1 MLITEIFASIQG
13 EGQRAG
19 LPTTFVRLAR
29 CPYRCTWC
37 DSVHTFTGGD
47 PMSLDEVIGHVRA
60 LGALPNVCLTGGEP
74 LVQRRELRELIGRL
88 LSELKNL
95 QSVEVETSGGLP
107 IWPAEDERLH
117 WDLDVKCPGSGMERH
132 FVPENLNVLRPG
144 DEIKF
149 VLVDRA
155 DFDYAADFVR
165 AYLRRSPAGIFFQ
178 PAWGRLD
185 PADLVAW
192 LRADPVAGVRL
203 SLQLHKFIW
212 GPDTLGV

>member
-47 PMSLDEVIGHVRA
+47 PMSLDEVIGRVRA
-60 LGALPNVCLTGGEP
+60 
-74 LVQRRELRELIGRL
+74 RL
-88 LSELKNL
+88 LHN
-95 QSVEVETSGGLP
+95 
-107 IWPAEDERLH
+107 
-117 WDLDVKCPGSGMERH
+117 
-132 FVPENLNVLRPG
+132 
-144 DEIKF
+144 
-149 VLVDRA
+149 
-155 DFDYAADFVR
+155 
-165 AYLRRSPAGIFFQ
+165 PAGVFFQ
-178 PAWGRLD
+178 PAWGRLE

-212 GPDTLGV
+212 GPETLGV